1 MARQHETRM
10 MNHPSSPSARPKP
23 KQRTVIQMLSS
34 MPKRI
39 CTTPITSAMEKNCP
53 WKSRNFTEGNHVLM
67 LMPKN
72 EPHSSP
78 NATVDTPHS
87 VANHAA

>member
-1 MARQHETRM
+1 
-10 MNHPSSPSARPKP
+10 
-23 KQRTVIQMLSS
+23 

-87 VANHAA
+87 VAEPRRLTHQPGFRFLASIHHPIRVRISP

>member
-1 MARQHETRM
+1 
-10 MNHPSSPSARPKP
+10 
-23 KQRTVIQMLSS
+23 MLSS